1 MERTP
6 ADFKT
11 SSAKNIA
18 NARLRKTFYSATRH
32 ALEQRSQSIH
42 QVPEWEQLRER
53 GHQIKKEVINQLDF
67 YLEQLESNIS
77 NNGGQVFWARD
88 AAEASNYIL
97 RLCRRL
103 NAKSVVKSK
112 SMTTEEINL
121 VSTLEKQGVE
131 PIETDLGEFIIQVAN
146 ETPSHIIAPA
156 LHMTRQQVGA
166 LFNKK
171 FNIPYT
177 DIPEELCAFARGK
190 LRQKFLSTK
199 LGISGVNFA
208 AADTGTIVVVENEG
222 NARMCT
228 TLPKVHVAIM
238 GLEKVIPRFEDLP
251 VFLKLLSRSATGQ
264 KQTSYVSMI
273 NGPRNSED
281 LDGPEEF
288 HLVIL
293 DNGRTEILSNPK
305 LKESLF
311 CIRCGACLNTCPVYQ
326 RVGGHSY
333 GSTYSGPI
341 GSVLTPLLQGLDT
354 AKDLPY
360 ASSLCGACSNIC
372 PVKIDLHHQLLWLRE
387 QVVKQHKSSWQER
400 LVIHC
405 YTSIMKDVRLYRFGS
420 FFLRVLLKIFYKKGQ
435 YLDIPGWSK
444 NRDFPPIAAKSFKEL
459 WKEKTQ
465 QNTS

>member
-6 ADFKT
+6 SGFKT

-18 NARLRKTFYSATRH
+18 NSKLRETFHSATRH
-32 ALEQRSQSIH
+32 ALEQRLKSIH
-42 QVPEWEQLRER
+42 QVPEWEELREK

-67 YLEQLESNIS
+67 YLEQLESNIL
-77 NNGGQVFWARD
+77 NNGGQVFCERD
-88 AAEASNYIL
+88 ADEASNYIL
-97 RLCRRL
+97 KLCRRL
-103 NAKSVVKSK
+103 NAKNVVKSK
-112 SMTTEEINL
+112 SMTTEEIKL
-121 VSTLEKQGVE
+121 ASKLEKQGVE
-131 PIETDLGEFIIQVAN
+131 PIETDLGEFIIQLAN

-156 LHMTRQQVGA
+156 LHMTRQQIGA
-166 LFNKK
+166 LFNKT

-177 DIPEELCAFARGK
+177 EIPEELCAFARGK

-228 TLPKVHVAIM
+228 NLPKVHVAIM
-238 GLEKVIPRFEDLP
+238 GLEKVIPRFEDLSI
-251 VFLKLLSRSATGQ
+251 FLKLLSRSATGQ

-273 NGPRNSED
+273 NGPRKVED

-305 LKESLF
+305 LRESLF

-372 PVKIDLHHQLLWLRE
+372 PVKIDVHHQLLWLRE

-400 LVIHC
+400 LAMHC
-405 YTSIMKDVRLYRFGS
+405 YTSIMKDVRLYRLGS
-420 FFLRVLLKIFYKKGQ
+420 FFLRNLLKIFYKKGQ
-435 YLDIPGWSK
+435 HLNVPGWSK
-444 NRDFPPIAAKSFKEL
+444 DRDFPPIAAKTFKEL
-459 WKEKTQ
+459 WKETTQ
-465 QNTS
+465 QKTT